1 MMTKH
6 HEIKSLIENQPH
18 LCTGHTY
25 IIVDH
30 SGSMRQ
36 SDVNGFH
43 NRSAAAYGI
52 LALDFIA
59 EQLSEGSDLLESV
72 SVIEMRDEGELILD
86 RQPFDWILFNSLL
99 RRGCESVPRS
109 HGNYNPSLLL
119 VQQLIVKEYNL
130 LRDKMEKEDLPNFNM
145 VFLSD
150 GRPSDGYQNHQSVVD
165 VQRFNAQR
173 IEVLTSLSTL
183 LRDKFSLFAMGVGAS
198 FMEFQALSEMVDTVK
213 LNGARGQFIHAGLDA
228 VKMGETMTGISNT
241 MTSLRMDL
249 LRSEGVVDKEKK
261 DFTMR
266 ETGEFVYVC
275 N

>member
-1 MMTKH
+1 M
-6 HEIKSLIENQPH
+6 
-18 LCTGHTY
+18 
-25 IIVDH
+25 
-30 SGSMRQ
+30 
-36 SDVNGFH
+36 
-43 NRSAAAYGI
+43 
-52 LALDFIA
+52 
-59 EQLSEGSDLLESV
+59 
-72 SVIEMRDEGELILD
+72 
-86 RQPFDWILFNSLL
+86 
-99 RRGCESVPRS
+99 
-109 HGNYNPSLLL
+109 
-119 VQQLIVKEYNL
+119 
-130 LRDKMEKEDLPNFNM
+130 
-145 VFLSD
+145 
-150 GRPSDGYQNHQSVVD
+150 
-165 VQRFNAQR
+165 
-173 IEVLTSLSTL
+173 